1 VVIIFDNITVE
12 NNFMRKPNIRPLA
25 PAFLFYLI
33 LSSTNPAK
41 AASYTWTNTA
51 GGNWNVAA
59 NWSPNGVPGGTD
71 SAAITTTGSYTVTM
85 SDTES
90 VGTLTLGA
98 SSGDAT
104 AQTLNLSSGT
114 FTLNNASTGTAQG
127 MLNLS
132 GATLEGAGPLT
143 LAGPFNW
150 TGGALMAFVQFKGGS
165 INGGLNFYGALVNS
179 GTLAWN
185 GTLYVYG
192 GVLTNLASGT
202 INLAAGSLAASESG
216 SPDFVNDGR
225 INASGTGA
233 SSIGIPFNNYGTV
246 DVNSG
251 TLSLGNGGTESNSF
265 TVESGA
271 TLQLGGGTFTFSS
284 GSTILGAGNFT
295 VSGGTAGLAG
305 ICNVMGT
312 YTVSGGVANVTGDS
326 TIAGPLVLSG
336 GTLNLNSGEITPPTA
351 TFSGGTEAGTQI
363 VHVSLFTWDGTA
375 IYGNVRFYGGSINGG
390 LNLYGTL
397 INSGT
402 LAWNGTVYMYG
413 GTLTNMPSGTIN
425 FAAGSGVSGVSGS
438 PFLENVGRFIASGP
452 GTSYIGLPFNNLGTV
467 AVNSGTL
474 NLEASGTEIGSFTVA
489 SGATL
494 NMGGDTYTFISGST
508 ISGAGNLTV
517 SAGTVGFGGTSD
529 VTGTN
534 TFSGGVANVTGACTI
549 TSALVISG
557 GTLNLNGSGAI
568 TPATATIVGGTE
580 EGSQP
585 IKVQSAGG
593 FTWAGGLIYGLVQF
607 NGGTVNADGGQNLS
621 GALVNSGTL
630 AWSGTVFMYGGVF
643 TNLASGTVNLAPQSS
658 VTAIS
663 GSPDLD
669 NDGQFNVSGPGTS
682 TIGIPFNN
690 HGSVNIQSG
699 VLSLTGP
706 QSLTNGTLNF
716 AITNTTSF
724 GTLNLSGNADLT
736 CTLGATITGFAPQIG
751 DSFGLITYGSETGLF
766 SAFNLPSDV
775 NWGFNYGNTLFSL
788 IVSNLAAPYLTLQ
801 IVEPPLVTD
810 GFTLLMLG
818 PIGSNYSIQAA
829 AAPNLTNWVS
839 LTNFT
844 SVDTSF
850 YYTDTTATNHQARVF
865 RAVMH

>member
-1 VVIIFDNITVE
+1 
-12 NNFMRKPNIRPLA
+12 MRKPNVRQLA
-25 PAFLFYLI
+25 LAFLASLM
-33 LSSTNPAK
+33 LTATTPAK

-51 GGNWNVAA
+51 GGNWNAAA

-98 SSGDAT
+98 SSGDGT
-104 AQTLNLSSGT
+104 VQTLNLPSGT
-114 FTLNNASTGTAQG
+114 FTVNNASTGTAQG
-127 MLNLS
+127 TLNLS
-132 GATLEGAGPLT
+132 GANLEGAGALT

-150 TGGALMAFVQFKGGS
+150 TGGVLMASVQFNGGS

-185 GTLYVYG
+185 GTLYTYG
-192 GVLTNLASGT
+192 AVITNLASGT

-216 SPDFVNDGR
+216 SPDFDNDGQ
-225 INASGTGA
+225 INASGTGT
-233 SSIGIPFNNYGTV
+233 SFINVPFNNYGTV
-246 DVNSG
+246 DVNGG
-251 TLSLGNGGTESNSF
+251 TLSLGGGGTESNSF

-271 TLQLGGGTFTFSS
+271 TLELGGGTFAFSS

-295 VSGGTAGLAG
+295 VSGATVGLAG
-305 ICNVMGT
+305 TCNVSGT
-312 YTVSGGVANVTGDS
+312 FTVSSGMANVTGDS
-326 TIAGPLVLSG
+326 TITGPLVLSG
-336 GTLNLNSGEITPPTA
+336 GTLNLTSGEITPSTT
-351 TFSGGTEAGTQI
+351 TFSGGTETGTRSVLAG
-363 VHVSLFTWDGTA
+363 VFNWSGTA
-375 IYGNVRFYGGSINGG
+375 IYGTVELNSGSISGG
-390 LNLYGTL
+390 LNLYGVL
-397 INSGT
+397 VNSGP
-402 LAWNGTVYMYG
+402 LAWNGTVFMYG
-413 GTLTNMPSGTIN
+413 GVLTNLGPGTIS

-438 PFLENVGRFIASGP
+438 PHLQNVGRFIASGT
-452 GTSYIGLPFNNLGTV
+452 GTSYIGVPFNNLGTV
-467 AVNSGTL
+467 AVNGGTL
-474 NLEASGTEIGSFTVA
+474 NLEASGTEIGSFTLA

-494 NMGGDTYTFISGST
+494 NMDGETYTFISGST

-517 SAGTVGFGGTSD
+517 SGGTVGFEGTCN

-534 TFSGGVANVTGACTI
+534 TISGGVANVTGACTI
-549 TSALVISG
+549 TNTLLISG
-557 GTLNLNGSGAI
+557 GTLNLNGTGAI
-568 TPATATIVGGTE
+568 TPATAAIVGGTE

-585 IKVQSAGG
+585 IQVQSAGG
-593 FTWAGGLIYGLVQF
+593 FTWTGGVIDGTVQF
-607 NGGTVNADGGQNLS
+607 KGGSVNAGGGQNLY

-658 VTAIS
+658 VISIS

-669 NDGQFNVSGPGTS
+669 NDGQFNVSGPGAS
-682 TIGIPFNN
+682 TLSIPFNN
-690 HGSVNIQSG
+690 HGTVNIQSG
-699 VLSLTGP
+699 ALSLTGLS
-706 QSLTNGTLNF
+706 SLTNGTLNF
-716 AITNTTSF
+716 AITNTTNF

-736 CTLGATITGFAPQIG
+736 CTLGATLTGFAPQIG
-751 DSFGLITYGSETGLF
+751 DSFGLITYVSESGLF
-766 SAFNLPSDV
+766 SAFNLPPDV
-775 NWGFNYGNTLFSL
+775 NWGFNYGNTVFSL

-801 IVEPPLVTD
+801 IVEPPLIPD

-829 AAPNLTNWVS
+829 TVPTLTNWVS

-850 YYTDTTATNHQARVF
+850 YYTDTTASNYQARVF